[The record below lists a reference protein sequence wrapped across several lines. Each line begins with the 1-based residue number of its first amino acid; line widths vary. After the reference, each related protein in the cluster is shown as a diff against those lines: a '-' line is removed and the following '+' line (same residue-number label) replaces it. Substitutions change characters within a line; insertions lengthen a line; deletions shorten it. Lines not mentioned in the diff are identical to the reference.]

1 MAWIVTD
8 VPSTTAAPATSDG
21 APAAV
26 NRAAPRTASNAPPPA
41 ATAPHPVAIGFGS
54 VRVTVSWAVPP
65 AGALRLN
72 TLKESGVAVEGE
84 IAATDPH
91 APIAISCVFATCLG
105 LKTTWLCWDP
115 GRQALWDKLLGTI
128 VVDDPYGQLG

>member
-1 MAWIVTD
+1 MGAPSRSVPNSSEGEMAWIVTD

-72 TLKESGVAVEGE
+72 TLKESGVAVEDRKSTRLNSSHLG
-84 IAATDPH
+84 
-91 APIAISCVFATCLG
+91 IS
-105 LKTTWLCWDP
+105 
-115 GRQALWDKLLGTI
+115 
-128 VVDDPYGQLG
+128 Y